1 MSRKIPVSVLLS
13 FLAVFLSS
21 CPFALPANAAPS
33 VESILDGRTSFR
45 WGKDFLVWVVNYP
58 EDIVDPWVEANAGVK
73 GDPNGEM
80 AADFRKSLRIGNATP
95 VLLSIHSYTDR
106 AMELKPLSERFFL
119 MTGKGEKIAPQ
130 SYDSVF
136 DGPVAGLVQGL
147 VFFPVVEGPF
157 ELVLDPDRGGE
168 LAFEFPDDRDNRIRR
183 ETAQKVEN
191 RMDAAS
197 DAETQKMQYKIR
209 EVSASLAE
217 GREEWEQEKA
227 DLEKQIKALSSQK
240 DILRRRLDE
249 TLAKMSKPAVPAR
262 PEVPK
267 EGGIDLS
274 DITDGGKKDE
284 GVSMP
289 PGFSRTQICSLFL
302 VSWKEGDLQ
311 GMFSFL
317 SPSLRSEVS
326 DAEGLK
332 NLLRRKALPAKMPL
346 DAKLRDDGKS
356 GEADVVFAQKLLV
369 VRTLRSAELKL
380 SELGGG
386 WYVSSIE

>member
-1 MSRKIPVSVLLS
+1 MNRKIPVSVLLS
-13 FLAVFLSS
+13 VLAVFLFS
-21 CPFALPANAAPS
+21 CSFALSAGAAPS
-33 VESILDGRTSFR
+33 IESILDGRTSFL

-58 EDIVDPWVEANAGVK
+58 EDIVDPWVEANAGGK
-73 GDPNGEM
+73 GDPNGKM
-80 AADFRKSLRIGNATP
+80 AADFRKSLKIGEATP

-106 AMELKPLSERFFL
+106 VMELKPLSERFFL
-119 MTGKGEKIAPQ
+119 RTGKGEKIAPQ

-136 DGPVAGLVQGL
+136 DSPVAGLVQGL

-157 ELVLDPDRGGE
+157 ELILDPDRGGE
-168 LAFEFPDDRDNRIRR
+168 LTFEFPDDRDNRIRR
-183 ETAQKVEN
+183 ETAQKVES

-217 GREEWEQEKA
+217 GRKEWEQEKA
-227 DLEKQIKALSSQK
+227 DLEKQIKALSRQK

-249 TLAKMSKPAVPAR
+249 TLAKMAEPASSA
-262 PEVPK
+262 PEDD
-267 EGGIDLS
+267 GIDLS
-274 DITDGGKKDE
+274 ELAVKENNTKKE
-284 GVSMP
+284 SLP
-289 PGFSRTQICSLFL
+289 PGFSRTQICGLFL
-302 VSWKEGDLQ
+302 VSWKQGDMDA
-311 GMFSFL
+311 MFDFL
-317 SPSLRSEVS
+317 SPSLRENIK
-326 DAEGLK
+326 DGRGLAK
-332 NLLRRKALPAKMPL
+332 LLKRKALPAKMPL

-386 WYVSSIE
+386 WYVSSIK